1 MVSFEEQ
8 VYWLGFTLI
17 PGVGRKRID
26 MLLNAFGSLS
36 RAWHASESEAT
47 RHGFNGAKLVAA
59 RQRVDLQA
67 EYNKVKAAR
76 ARLIT
81 LEDDDYPSLLKPL
94 PDAPALLYVRGT
106 LLPSDQRALAIV
118 GTRSATPYGRDV
130 TSQLAAELTRQWV
143 TIISGLA
150 QGIDTAA
157 HTACLREGGRTIA
170 VLGSGID
177 RIYPRENEA
186 LAYKIIENGA
196 LISEFPIGAPP
207 EAHNFPRRNR
217 VISGMALGVLIAEA
231 PADSGALITASMAA
245 EQGRDVFAV
254 PSNIFNLQGV
264 GANRLIQD
272 GAKLVMS
279 AEDILNEL
287 NLSYENLQTRR
298 QTERI
303 QPENE
308 LEVQVLAQLSADPMH
323 VDVLARLTGL
333 PISIITGTLA
343 ILELKGLA
351 QSAGPM
357 QYSLSIS

>member
-1 MVSFEEQ
+1 MTSFEEN

-26 MLLNAFGSLS
+26 LLLEAFGSLS
-36 RAWHASESEAT
+36 RAWHASEAEAS

-59 RQRVDLQA
+59 RSKIDLEH
-67 EYNKVKAAR
+67 EYHRVKASR

-81 LEDDDYPSLLKPL
+81 LEDDDYPALLKPL

-106 LLPSDQRALAIV
+106 LLPTDQRALAIV
-118 GTRSATPYGRDV
+118 GTRNATSYGRDA
-130 TSQLAAELTRQWV
+130 TTYLAGELARQSV

-157 HTACLREGGRTIA
+157 HTTCLREGGRTIA

-177 RIYPRENEA
+177 RVYPRENEA
-186 LAYKIIENGA
+186 LAHQIIENGA
-196 LISEFPIGAPP
+196 LVSEFPLGTPP

-217 VISGMALGVLIAEA
+217 VISGMALGVLITEA
-231 PADSGALITASMAA
+231 PADSGALITATTAA

-264 GANRLIQD
+264 GTNRLIQD
-272 GAKLVMS
+272 GAKLVIS

-303 QPENE
+303 QPEND
-308 LEVQVLAQLSADPMH
+308 LEMQILAQLSADPVH

-333 PISIITGTLA
+333 PIHTIAGTLA

-357 QYSLSIS
+357 QYSLSMS